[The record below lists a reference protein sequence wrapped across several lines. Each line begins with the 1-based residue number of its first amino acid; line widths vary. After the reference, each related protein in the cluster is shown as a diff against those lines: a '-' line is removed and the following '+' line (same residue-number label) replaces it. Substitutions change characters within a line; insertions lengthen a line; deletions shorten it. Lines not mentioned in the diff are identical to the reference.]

1 MDKYKNELGCGVAS
15 YYFGHEFSRSATGLQ
30 LAELIQEELT
40 NHLPLADN
48 QAHGKTWDLLRL
60 TRMPSVRTEIGF
72 ATNPNDA
79 ALLANDKVRDQIAG
93 HLASAISRL
102 FTPRIG

>member
-1 MDKYKNELGCGVAS
+1 
-15 YYFGHEFSRSATGLQ
+15 
-30 LAELIQEELT
+30 
-40 NHLPLADN
+40 
-48 QAHGKTWDLLRL
+48 
-60 TRMPSVRTEIGF
+60 MPSVRTEIGF

-79 ALLANDKVRDQIAG
+79 ALLADHNVRDQIAG